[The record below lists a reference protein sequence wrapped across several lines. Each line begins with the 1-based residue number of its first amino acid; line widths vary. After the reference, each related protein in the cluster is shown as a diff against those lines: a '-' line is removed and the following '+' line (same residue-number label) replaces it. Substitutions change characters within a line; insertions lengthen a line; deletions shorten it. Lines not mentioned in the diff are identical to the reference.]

1 MSPWTLVPV
10 MLGAVAVLQGML
22 NRELAQSI
30 GLGRAAAIN
39 GVVVA
44 TALVSVYVA
53 VRAHPERF
61 PDLFL
66 PRPGALPWWIALPGL
81 CGGVVVLVTPWAIA
95 RLGAAPV
102 FIGVVA
108 GQVGFSLALDAWAL
122 GTPVSWSRLLGAML
136 TMAGVVLASW
146 K

>member
-1 MSPWTLVPV
+1 MTPWSLVPV
-10 MLGAVAVLQGML
+10 VLGAVAVVQGML
-22 NRELAQSI
+22 NRNLASSI

-39 GVVVA
+39 GAVVA
-44 TALVSVYVA
+44 TALAAVYVA
-53 VRAHPERF
+53 VRAWPDRF
-61 PDLFL
+61 PELFHT
-66 PRPGALPWWIALPGL
+66 RAGTLPWWVIAPGL
-81 CGGVVVLVTPWAIA
+81 CGGVVVLITPWAIS

-108 GQVGFSLALDAWAL
+108 GQMWTSLALDAWLL
-122 GTPVSWSRLLGAML
+122 GAPISWPRLLGAAM

>member
-1 MSPWTLVPV
+1 MTPWSVVPV
-10 MLGAVAVLQGML
+10 VLGAVAVLQGML

-39 GVVVA
+39 GAVVA
-44 TALVSVYVA
+44 TALAAVYAA
-53 VRAHPERF
+53 VRASPQHFPE
-61 PDLFL
+61 LFQ
-66 PRPGALPWWIALPGL
+66 PRPGPLPWWVVAPGL
-81 CGGVVVLVTPWAIA
+81 CGGVVVLITPWAIA
-95 RLGAAPV
+95 RVGAAPV

-108 GQVGFSLALDAWAL
+108 GQMWASLALDAWIL
-122 GTPVSWSRLLGAML
+122 GAPTSWPRLLGATM

>member
-1 MSPWTLVPV
+1 MTPWSLVPIV
-10 MLGAVAVLQGML
+10 LGAVAVLQGML
-22 NRELAQSI
+22 NRSLASSI

-44 TALVSVYVA
+44 TALVAVYLG
-53 VRAHPERF
+53 VRAWPHRF
-61 PDLFL
+61 PDLFQA
-66 PRPGALPWWIALPGL
+66 RPGALPWWVVAPGL
-81 CGGVVVLVTPWAIA
+81 CGGFVVLITPWAIA

-108 GQVGFSLALDAWAL
+108 GQMWMSLALDAWLL
-122 GTPVSWSRLLGAML
+122 GTPISWSRLLGATM
-136 TMAGVVLASW
+136 TMAGVALASW